1 MSGEGEERAAM
12 AEEVKDLITV
22 ARETKY
28 PLDAFHFV
36 QRGLDFT
43 VRRVHGEPPPAPAPG
58 SSAASGGAIKGEKS
72 EKAEKAEVETGSRHV
87 TGQVLCYG
95 LRDFAIQ
102 EYGLLARTVL
112 RRWHINACED
122 FGRIVFAMVDAKLMN
137 KTDED
142 SIRDFVGVYD
152 FNEAFA
158 PSVQLSEK

>member
-43 VRRVHGEPPPAPAPG
+43 VRRVHGEPPAAAGSPG
-58 SSAASGGAIKGEKS
+58 TSGGAAKVEKS
-72 EKAEKAEVETGSRHV
+72 EKAEVETGSRHV
-87 TGQVLCYG
+87 TGQTLCYG

>member
-1 MSGEGEERAAM
+1 MS
-12 AEEVKDLITV
+12 EEVKDLITV

-36 QRGLDFT
+36 QRGLEFT
-43 VRRVHGEPPPAPAPG
+43 VRRTHGELPAPASSAKPAEPPPEPG
-58 SSAASGGAIKGEKS
+58 
-72 EKAEKAEVETGSRHV
+72 TRHV
-87 TGQVLCYG
+87 TGQALCQG

-112 RRWHINACED
+112 RRWHINSCED
-122 FGRIVFAMVDAKLMN
+122 FGKIVFAMVDARLMN

-142 SIRDFVGVYD
+142 SIRDFVGVFD